1 MRTTVAPY
9 WFSATPSPHPS
20 PTRERESWRLAA
32 QPPRPHSPTM
42 NRRKLLKVLGLPAAA
57 ALGTA
62 GFVSAARSRN
72 RYYQGPVSDHFDGV
86 RFFSPGQP
94 QDKGLVELLRWQLG
108 GGRVDWPESF
118 PSPFRDRPPASVPGL
133 RVAHVGHA
141 TFLIQVAGLN
151 ILTDPVFGERAS
163 PVSFAGPQRVNPPGI
178 AFEDLPPIHVVL
190 ITHNHYDHLD
200 TQTLRMLWQR
210 HRPKIVAPLGND
222 AVIRAE
228 HPEIPVETRDW
239 GGSVDLGN
247 GVTAHLEPAYHWS
260 ARGIN
265 DRRMA
270 LWCAY
275 VLTTPAGTIYHIGD
289 TGFGDG
295 RIFHAVRERFG
306 KPRLAHLPI
315 GAYEPRWFM
324 EPQHMNPE
332 EAVRVARDC
341 GAVQALGHHWG
352 TFRLTNEG
360 IEQPLRDL
368 EVALAAQGVPAERF
382 RPLRPGEAWDAPA
395 A

>member
-1 MRTTVAPY
+1 MPGLSVRTAP
-9 WFSATPSPHPS
+9 
-20 PTRERESWRLAA
+20 LAA
-32 QPPRPHSPTM
+32 QLTAPHLRAM
-42 NRRKLLKVLGLPAAA
+42 NRRTLLKALGLPVIAATG
-57 ALGTA
+57 ALGWIT
-62 GFVSAARSRN
+62 AARSKN
-72 RYYQGPVSDHFDGV
+72 RYYEGPVTNHFDGV

-94 QDKGLVELLRWQLG
+94 QDKGFVELARWQLG
-108 GGRVDWPESF
+108 GGRKDWPESY
-118 PSPFRDRPPASVPGL
+118 PSPFRDKPPAQVQGL
-133 RVAHVGHA
+133 RSALIGHA
-141 TFLIQVAGLN
+141 SFLIQVAELN
-151 ILTDPVFGERAS
+151 ILTDPVLSERAS
-163 PVSFAGPQRVNPPGI
+163 PVSFVGPKRVNPPGI

-200 TQTLRMLWQR
+200 TETLGRLWQR
-210 HRPKIVAPLGND
+210 DRPKFIAPLGND
-222 AVIRAE
+222 AVIQAE

-247 GVTAHLEPAYHWS
+247 GVTAHVEPAYHWS

-275 VLTTPAGTIYHIGD
+275 VLTTPAGTVYHIGD

-295 RIFHAVRERFG
+295 KIFHRVRERFG

-332 EAVRVARDC
+332 DAVKVLGIVEAE
-341 GAVQALGHHWG
+341 QALGHHWG

-360 IEQPLRDL
+360 VDEPPQ
-368 EVALAAQGVPAERF
+368 ELAAALKAAGISEERF
-382 RPLRPGEAWDAPA
+382 RALRPGEAWAPA
-395 A
+395 EQG